1 MHYCDTHGS
10 LNREKKRSSEIV
22 AFLYVFTQEEDVCTD
37 APSRRSNYFI
47 VKYISTYCNTPT
59 DNSVSVCVNPSA
71 DRAEIF
77 SGVALILFRR
87 FDTKEVYT
95 YTSNNM
101 N

>member
-1 MHYCDTHGS
+1 MGHTIEKRRDRQKS
-10 LNREKKRSSEIV
+10 LHFYI
-22 AFLYVFTQEEDVCTD
+22 TQEEDVCTD

-87 FDTKEVYT
+87 FDTKEVYL
-95 YTSNNM
+95 YIG
-101 N
+101 